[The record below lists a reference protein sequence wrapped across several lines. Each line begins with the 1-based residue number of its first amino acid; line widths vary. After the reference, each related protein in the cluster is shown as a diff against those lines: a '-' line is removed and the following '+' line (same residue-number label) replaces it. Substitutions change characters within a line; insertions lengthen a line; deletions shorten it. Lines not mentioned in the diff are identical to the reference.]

1 MRKLFEVLW
10 HPYSI
15 HANRMI
21 KTGSLPL
28 PFGSEC
34 FVWSNA
40 GKLRSVSCFFFQMKL
55 SAYANKNLLQGDI
68 VRTQP
73 YSTLQLLTA
82 KGTFIKKHGVFRGW
96 PKTQVI
102 TCFTLHHK
110 KQIKIAMPISRFLAL
125 IPLINFP
132 FLVLFPSKCFNRSFW
147 WLFWSL
153 QAKVKGSIALWER

>member
-1 MRKLFEVLW
+1 
-10 HPYSI
+10 
-15 HANRMI
+15 
-21 KTGSLPL
+21 
-28 PFGSEC
+28 
-34 FVWSNA
+34 
-40 GKLRSVSCFFFQMKL
+40 MKL

-82 KGTFIKKHGVFRGW
+82 KGTFIKQHGVFRGW

-125 IPLINFP
+125 IPLINFR
-132 FLVLFPSKCFNRSFW
+132 FLVLFPSKCFNRSLLVTF
-147 WLFWSL
+147 LKPWSKSERINCTL
-153 QAKVKGSIALWER
+153 GKVTMYIYVHRPYPQDSIKIKATYVNQPSFQGSICQDNRILYSRFVRWNNV